1 MKDWCERIRKKTAVN
16 REGERNGLW
25 SREKSPS
32 SGIFNEIKKN
42 IHVDSHSHFWKI
54 NKKEIQ
60 KLITHANTDWFF
72 SDSTHNLLWEC
83 KVHD

>member
-1 MKDWCERIRKKTAVN
+1 MLRSIVLKKKTAVN

-32 SGIFNEIKKN
+32 SGIFNEIKN
-42 IHVDSHSHFWKI
+42 IYSCRCSFLFFKKI
-54 NKKEIQ
+54 NEKEIQ